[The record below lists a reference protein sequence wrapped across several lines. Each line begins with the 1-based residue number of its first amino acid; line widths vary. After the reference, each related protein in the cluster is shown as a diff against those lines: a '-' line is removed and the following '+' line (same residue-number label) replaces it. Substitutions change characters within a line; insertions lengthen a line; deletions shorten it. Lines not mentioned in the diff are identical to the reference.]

1 MEPFSIQANQ
11 ALRPHEW
18 VGAVVTQEVRQD
30 GRRLFTKGQ
39 RLVPSDADALALLM
53 RPIHAV
59 RLTEEEVHE
68 DIAGRRLAEA
78 IAGENLE
85 IRGPTQS
92 RYNLAATVKGL
103 LRVDAASVVA
113 ANLLPGVAIFT
124 MQDRLVVLP
133 GKVVT
138 GTKVAPVAVPESV
151 LDQVEAQTRGRPMV
165 RVLPFRPLT
174 VGVVTT
180 EQLEGRARDRF
191 QETVA
196 RKIDWY
202 GAKLLRLEI
211 VENDDEAVARVIE
224 AMIAEGVDLVLT
236 AGGNTIDPI
245 DPTFLALDRV
255 DAEIV
260 RFGAP
265 THPGSMF
272 WLAYRGAIPIFNLA
286 SCSMYSKSTVADLV
300 LPWIM
305 AGEVVGNEQ
314 LAELGY
320 GGLLDRGM
328 DYRFPPYDVVRAEA
342 DDEA

>member
-1 MEPFSIQANQ
+1 VEPFIIQADQ
-11 ALRPHEW
+11 ASKQYEW
-18 VGAVVTQEVRQD
+18 VGAIVTQEVRQD

-39 RLVPSDADALALLM
+39 RLTPDDAEALASLA

-59 RLTEEEVHE
+59 RLTEDEVHE
-68 DIAGRRLAEA
+68 DLAGRRLAEA

-85 IRGPTQS
+85 LRGPTQS
-92 RYNLAATVKGL
+92 RYNLAATIKGL
-103 LRVDAASVVA
+103 LRVDAAGVVA
-113 ANLLPGVAIFT
+113 ANLLPGIAVFT

-151 LDQVEAQTRGRPMV
+151 LEAVEEQTRGKPLV
-165 RVLPFRPLT
+165 RVLPFLPLT

-191 QETVA
+191 QTTVEH
-196 RKIDWY
+196 KLDWFS
-202 GAKLLRLEI
+202 AKLLRLEI
-211 VENDDEAVARVIE
+211 VANDDAVVAGVIE
-224 AMIAEGVDLVLT
+224 AMIADGADVVLT

-245 DPTFLALDRV
+245 DPTFLALARV
-255 DAEIV
+255 GAEIV

-272 WLAYRGAIPIFNLA
+272 WLAYRGAIPVFNLA

-305 AGEVVGNEQ
+305 TGEVVGNQQ

-328 DYRFPPYDVVRAEA
+328 DFRFPPYDATRAEPE
-342 DDEA
+342 DDH

>member
-1 MEPFSIQANQ
+1 MEPFTIQPQQ
-11 ALRPHEW
+11 ASKQHEW
-18 VGAVVTQEVRQD
+18 VGAIVTQEVRQD

-39 RLVPSDADALALLM
+39 RLVPSDAATLSSLA
-53 RPIHAV
+53 RPVHAV
-59 RLTEEEVHE
+59 RLTEDEVHE

-85 IRGPTQS
+85 IRGPSQS
-92 RYNLAATVKGL
+92 RYNLTATVKGL
-103 LRVDAASVVA
+103 LRVDAGAVVA
-113 ANLLPGVAIFT
+113 VNLLPGVAIFT

-151 LDQVEAQTRGRPMV
+151 LEEVEARTRGKPIV
-165 RVLPFRPLT
+165 RVLPFLPLT

-191 QETVA
+191 QETVSK
-196 RKIDWY
+196 KIDWY

-211 VENDDEAVARVIE
+211 VENDDEVVAGVIE
-224 AMIAEGVDLVLT
+224 AMTAEGVDLVLT

-245 DPTFLALDRV
+245 DPTFLALARV
-255 DAEIV
+255 GAEIV

-272 WLAYRGAIPIFNLA
+272 WLAYRGAVPIFNLA

-305 AGEVVGNEQ
+305 AGEVVGNQQ

-328 DYRFPPYDVVRAEA
+328 DFRFPPYDATRAA
-342 DDEA
+342 DDAS

>member
-1 MEPFSIQANQ
+1 MEPFTIQPAQ
-11 ALRPHEW
+11 GSRPRDW
-18 VGAVVTQEVRQD
+18 IGAIVTQEVRQD

-39 RLVPSDADALALLM
+39 RLAPDDAAAVLSLD
-53 RPIHAV
+53 RPFHAV
-59 RLTEEEVHE
+59 RLTEDEVHE
-68 DIAGRRLAEA
+68 DVAGRRLAQA

-85 IRGPTQS
+85 IRGPAQS
-92 RYNLAATVKGL
+92 RYNLAAMVKGL
-103 LRVDAASVVA
+103 LRVDAAGVVA
-113 ANLLPGVAIFT
+113 ANLLPGIAVFT

-138 GTKVAPVAVPESV
+138 GAKIAPVAVPEAV
-151 LDQVEAQTRGRPMV
+151 LRQVEAQTRGRPIV
-165 RVLPFRPLT
+165 RVLPFLPLT
-174 VGVVTT
+174 VGIVTT

-191 QETVA
+191 QATVE
-196 RKIDWY
+196 RKITWY
-202 GAKLLRLEI
+202 GGRVLRLEI
-211 VENDDEAVARVIE
+211 VANDDTTVASVIS
-224 AMIAEGVDLVLT
+224 AMIAEGADLVLT

-245 DPTFLALDRV
+245 DPTFLALTRIE
-255 DAEIV
+255 AEIV

-265 THPGSMF
+265 AHPGSMF

-305 AGEVVGNEQ
+305 TGEAVGNRQ

-328 DYRFPPYDVVRAEA
+328 DYRFPPYDATRADPE
-342 DDEA
+342 DDP

>member
-1 MEPFSIQANQ
+1 MEPIIINPAQGS
-11 ALRPHEW
+11 RPQEW
-18 VGAVVTQEVRQD
+18 IGAIITQEVRLD
-30 GRRLFTKGQ
+30 GQRLFTKGQ
-39 RLVPSDADALALLM
+39 RLEPGDAVAVLALP

-59 RLTEEEVHE
+59 RLTEDEVHE

-85 IRGPTQS
+85 LRGPTQS

-103 LRVDAASVVA
+103 LRVDAAGVVA
-113 ANLLPGVAIFT
+113 ANMLPGIAVFT

-138 GTKVAPVAVPESV
+138 GVKVAPVAVPESV
-151 LDQVEAQTRGRPMV
+151 LEQVEAQTFGQPLV
-165 RVLPFRPLT
+165 RVVPFRPLT
-174 VGVVTT
+174 VGIVTT

-191 QETVA
+191 QATVE
-196 RKIDWY
+196 RKITWF
-202 GAKLLRLEI
+202 GGTVLRLEI
-211 VENDDEAVARVIE
+211 VANDDAVVARTIN
-224 AMIAEGVDLVLT
+224 AMIADGADLVLT

-245 DPTFLALDRV
+245 DPAFLALSRIG
-255 DAEIV
+255 AEIV

-272 WLAYRGAIPIFNLA
+272 WLAYYGPLPIFNLA

-305 AGEVVGNEQ
+305 TGEVVGNQQ

-328 DYRFPPYDVVRAEA
+328 DFRFPPYEA
-342 DDEA
+342 TAADPADEV

>member
-1 MEPFSIQANQ
+1 MEPFSIQPHQ
-11 ALRPHEW
+11 ASRPREW
-18 VGAVVTQEVRQD
+18 VGAIVTQEVRKD
-30 GRRLFTKGQ
+30 GLRLFTKGQ
-39 RLVPSDADALALLM
+39 RLEAGDAEALAALT

-59 RLTEEEVHE
+59 RLTEDEVHE

-85 IRGPTQS
+85 LRGPTQS

-103 LRVDAASVVA
+103 LRVDAAGVVA
-113 ANLLPGVAIFT
+113 ANLLPGIAVFT

-151 LDQVEAQTRGRPMV
+151 LQQVEAQTRGRPIV
-165 RVLPFRPLT
+165 RVLPFLPLS

-191 QETVA
+191 QSSVE
-196 RKIDWY
+196 RKIGWF
-202 GAKLLRLEI
+202 GGTVQRLAI
-211 VENDDEAVARVIE
+211 VDNDATAVATVIRE
-224 AMIAEGVDLVLT
+224 MIASGADLVLT

-245 DPTFLALDRV
+245 DPTFLALEQV
-255 DAEIV
+255 GAEIV

-265 THPGSMF
+265 AHPGSMF
-272 WLAYRGAIPIFNLA
+272 WLAYRGPIPVFNLA

-305 AGEVVGNEQ
+305 TGEVVGNQQ

-328 DYRFPPYDVVRAEA
+328 DYRFPPYDATA
-342 DDEA
+342 ADPDDET